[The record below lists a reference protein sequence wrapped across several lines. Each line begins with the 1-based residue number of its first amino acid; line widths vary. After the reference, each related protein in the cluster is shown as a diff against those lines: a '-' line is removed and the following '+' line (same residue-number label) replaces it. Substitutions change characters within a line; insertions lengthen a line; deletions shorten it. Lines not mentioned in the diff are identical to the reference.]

1 MIYQK
6 RRPQHLELNPVSQN
20 VYLLKKRIKINTHT
34 NSIPKKQKIKLETLK
49 KKDWNFEYKST
60 HTHLFPHRDGNAAA
74 TGLGALDAMDPP

>member
-20 VYLLKKRIKINTHT
+20 VYLLKRIKINTHKF
-34 NSIPKKQKIKLETLK
+34 NPKKQKQIKLETLK

>member
-20 VYLLKKRIKINTHT
+20 VYLLKKRIKINTHKF
-34 NSIPKKQKIKLETLK
+34 NPKKQKIKLETLK
-49 KKDWNFEYKST
+49 KKDWNFEFKS
-60 HTHLFPHRDGNAAA
+60 THLFPHRDGNAAA